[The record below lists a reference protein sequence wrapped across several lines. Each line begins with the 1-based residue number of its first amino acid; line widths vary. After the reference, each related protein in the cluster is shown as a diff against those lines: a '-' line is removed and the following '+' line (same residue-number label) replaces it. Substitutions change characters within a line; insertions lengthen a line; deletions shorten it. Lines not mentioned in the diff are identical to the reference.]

1 MVRKN
6 FFITEAQ
13 QKWVVETSEK
23 QELAEVELIRRILD
37 YVAERKEILDEIMY
51 RRTQDAN

>member
-13 QKWVVETSEK
+13 QKWIVKTAEK
-23 QELAEVELIRRILD
+23 NELAEVELIRRILD
-37 YVAERKEILDEIMY
+37 YIAERKEVVDEIMY
-51 RRTQDAN
+51 RRIQDAS